1 MSKLCPRNAILFLL
15 VTTCALL
22 LAGCGNEDNKE
33 QIATEVATRWV
44 DTSIGVVSDTVAELV
59 IGEESVLS
67 QLAGGALAAL
77 ISENLSWAYSEP
89 VRESEDRYRVT
100 VTATA
105 DFEVK
110 IPPLIDKR
118 YLVSVPFSLDVDTD
132 AETVVSWAPDVRS
145 AKIEE
150 REE

>member
-1 MSKLCPRNAILFLL
+1 MSKLCPRNGILFLL
-15 VTTCALL
+15 VTSCALL

-44 DTSIGVVSDTVAELV
+44 DTSTGAVSDPIAELV
-59 IGEESVLS
+59 IGKESALS
-67 QLAGGALAAL
+67 QLAGGALAGL

-110 IPPLIDKR
+110 MPPLIDTR

-132 AETVVSWAPDVRS
+132 TETVVSWVPYVRS

-150 REE
+150 RDE